1 MKTLKI
7 ETLEDKSVLI
17 KKVLVAVDLS
27 DRSAATAW
35 YAAQIA
41 RSFGASLTVVHVY
54 QPVALCEYAS
64 ETTCTVLDEERD
76 QIQKMLAE
84 LARQVSVPGL
94 VCTSAFLIGNPA
106 EEITKL
112 ACDIH
117 ADLIVTACHHPTLL
131 GGLLNLEK
139 APQIMHRAPCP
150 VLVYHHKERQHP
162 GER

>member
-106 EEITKL
+106 EEITTL
-112 ACDIH
+112 ARDIH
-117 ADLIVTACHHPTLL
+117 ADLIVTAACHHPTFL
-131 GGLLNLEK
+131 GSLFNLDK

-150 VLVYHHKERQHP
+150 VLVYHQKESP
-162 GER
+162 

>member
-1 MKTLKI
+1 MFNMKALEI
-7 ETLEDKSVLI
+7 ETQKDKSVSI

-64 ETTCTVLDEERD
+64 ETTCTVLDNERD

-84 LARQVSVPGL
+84 LARQVSVPDL
-94 VCTSAFLIGNPA
+94 VCKSAFLVGSPA

-112 ACDIH
+112 ASDIH
-117 ADLIVTACHHPTLL
+117 ADLIVTACHHPTFL
-131 GGLLNLEK
+131 GGLFNLEK

-150 VLVYHHKERQHP
+150 VLVYHRKER
-162 GER
+162 

>member
-1 MKTLKI
+1 MFKMKALAT
-7 ETLEDKSVLI
+7 ETPTDKSVSI

-27 DRSAATAW
+27 DRSAATAS

-41 RSFGASLTVVHVY
+41 RSFGASLTVVHVS

-76 QIQKMLAE
+76 QLQKILAE
-84 LARQVSVPGL
+84 LTRQVSVPGL
-94 VCTSAFLIGNPA
+94 VCKSAFLVGNPV

-117 ADLIVTACHHPTLL
+117 ADLIVTACHHPTFL

-150 VLVYHHKERQHP
+150 VLVYHHKER
-162 GER
+162 